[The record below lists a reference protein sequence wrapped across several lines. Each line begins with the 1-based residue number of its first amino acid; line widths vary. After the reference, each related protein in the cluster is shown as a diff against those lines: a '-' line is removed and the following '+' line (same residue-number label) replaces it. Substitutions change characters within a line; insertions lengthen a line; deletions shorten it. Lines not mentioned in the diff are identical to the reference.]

1 MAEATSPPARPVGAL
16 AQLRAANP
24 TVRMLLGCDLGFNL
38 GFYMLVPF
46 LAGHLTS
53 LAVSG
58 WLVGL
63 ILGLRNLSQQGLY
76 LVGGTLAD
84 RGEYRSLIVLGCL
97 VRSGAF
103 ALFGLSQSVP
113 ALAVASVLTGG
124 AAALFTPAMKA
135 YLSGLQREERPAA
148 FALSAMLSQA
158 GALLGPLLG
167 MGVLGSDFRRLAFTA
182 SALFLLWA
190 VLLRRYLPQK
200 RGTEAGGSTPIW
212 RGWREVLAHRDFV
225 LFAVAMAGYA
235 VLFNQLYLALPLAL
249 DSARQGARGVGLV
262 FILSGVLMV
271 LFQVRVTAFCRGRW
285 TPAAAIVRGLAL
297 MGAAFLPLVVLAVP
311 GPPSPPVVMA
321 AVLATTAI
329 LTLGMMVAFPFSMDL
344 VSQLAGERRLGTY
357 YGVYYLAAGLG
368 AALGNLVTGHLLERG
383 GAAAWL
389 LLVGVGLT
397 SSSTVA
403 VLEARGR
410 LVAREHGQVAPPGAG
425 EQRA

>member
-1 MAEATSPPARPVGAL
+1 MAQATSPQPSPVGAL

-97 VRSGAF
+97 ARSAAF

-190 VLLRRYLPQK
+190 VLLRRYLPEQ
-200 RGTEAGGSTPIW
+200 RGTEAGTREPVW

-225 LFAVAMAGYA
+225 IFAVAMAGYA
-235 VLFNQLYLALPLAL
+235 VLFNQLYLALPLTL
-249 DSARQGARGVGLV
+249 ESARQGARGVGLV

-271 LFQVRVTAFCRGRW
+271 LLQVRVTAFCRARW
-285 TPAAAIVRGLAL
+285 TAGSAIVRGLGL
-297 MGAAFLPLVVLAVP
+297 MGVAFLPLAVLAASGP
-311 GPPSPPVVMA
+311 RPPSLVTA
-321 AVLATTAI
+321 AVLTTTAV
-329 LTLGMMVAFPFSMDL
+329 LTLGMMVAFPFSMDMI
-344 VSQLAGERRLGTY
+344 SQLAGERRLGTY

-368 AALGNLVTGHLLERG
+368 AALGNLALGHLLERG
-383 GAAAWL
+383 GLTPWL
-389 LLVGVGLT
+389 VLTGVGLT
-397 SSSTVA
+397 SSTMVA
-403 VLEARGR
+403 ALGARGR
-410 LVAREHGQVAPPGAG
+410 LVPGTVAKR